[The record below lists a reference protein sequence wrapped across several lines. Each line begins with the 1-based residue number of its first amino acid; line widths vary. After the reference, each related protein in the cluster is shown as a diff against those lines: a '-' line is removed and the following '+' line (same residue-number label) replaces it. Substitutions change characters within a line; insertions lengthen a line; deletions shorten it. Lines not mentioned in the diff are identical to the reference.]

1 MYNRDRLLVKVAT
14 MYYQDEETQTNI
26 SKKLGISRP
35 TVASILREAKDKN
48 IVRIIISHPN
58 KQILEKQDVLQ
69 EFYPNT
75 NILIASSMNEAEE
88 AKKSVG
94 NIAAQLL
101 EDLIENASSIG
112 IGWGTTLA
120 EVINSIN
127 YTNNSHISIYPL
139 IGGVVFSDIKYH
151 ANHLTYELAK
161 KTNGKANYLYAPVI
175 TDSKVMRDSFIES
188 EMIKSVLDNS
198 RNVDI
203 ALVGIGNPIV
213 NSNYGQ
219 HGYLKKEEI
228 DLLKDNKIVGDM
240 LTSFYDSNG
249 TIMRCGIS
257 ERMIGLAINDLLK
270 IKNVIAVATG
280 KEKVLSAKV
289 MLEKNILNYFVLD
302 EALADELIDILE
314 QENSKKELNNDNK

>member
-14 MYYQDEETQTNI
+14 MYYQDEETQTDI

-35 TVASILREAKDKN
+35 TIASLLKEAKDKN
-48 IVRIIISHPN
+48 IVRIMISHPN
-58 KQILEKQDVLQ
+58 KQILEKQDKLQ
-69 EFYPNT
+69 EFYPNI

-94 NIAAQLL
+94 NITAQLL
-101 EDLIENASSIG
+101 EELLESTSSIG

-161 KTNGKANYLYAPVI
+161 KTNGHANYLYAPVI
-175 TDSKVMRDSFIES
+175 TDSKVIRDSFIES
-188 EMIKSVLDNS
+188 EMIKSMLNNS

-219 HGYLKKEEI
+219 HGYLKNEEI
-228 DLLKDNKIVGDM
+228 DHLKDNKIVGDM

-249 TIMRCGIS
+249 TILECGIS
-257 ERMIGLAINDLLK
+257 ERMIGLDVNDLLK

-280 KEKVLSAKV
+280 REKVLSAKAI
-289 MLEKNILNYFVLD
+289 LEKNILNHFILD
-302 EALADELIDILE
+302 EILADELIDILE
-314 QENSKKELNNDNK
+314 QENSKEELNNDNV

>member
-1 MYNRDRLLVKVAT
+1 MYNRDRLLVKVAK

-26 SKKLGISRP
+26 SKKLRISRP
-35 TVASILREAKDKN
+35 TIASLLREARDKN
-48 IVRIIISHPN
+48 IVRIMISHPN
-58 KQILEKQDVLQ
+58 KQILEKQDLLQ
-69 EFYPNT
+69 EFYPNID
-75 NILIASSMNEAEE
+75 ILVASSMNGPEE
-88 AKKSVG
+88 SKKSVG

-101 EDLIENASSIG
+101 EELIESASSIG

-120 EVINSIN
+120 EVVNSMN

-161 KTNGKANYLYAPVI
+161 KTNGHANYLYAPVI
-175 TDSKVMRDSFIES
+175 TDSKVIRDSFIES
-188 EMIKSVLDNS
+188 GMIKSMLNNS

-213 NSNYGQ
+213 NSNYGH
-219 HGYLKKEEI
+219 HGYLKNEEI
-228 DLLKDNKIVGDM
+228 DHLKDNNIVGDM

-249 TIMRCGIS
+249 NILECGIS
-257 ERMIGLAINDLLK
+257 ERMIGLDINDLLK

-280 KEKVLSAKV
+280 KEKVLSAKAI
-289 MLEKNILNYFVLD
+289 LEKNILNYFILD
-302 EALADELIDILE
+302 EILADELIDILE
-314 QENSKKELNNDNK
+314 QENSRKELNNDNV